1 MDTFARVAGYEGGG
15 SVESSRALLKEIADD
30 LECATHVDDLR
41 TIALKMSLVL
51 ERLIDV
57 TNLSTI
63 EERVDRWPNE
73 STITLPSTPAP
84 R

>member
-1 MDTFARVAGYEGGG
+1 MD
-15 SVESSRALLKEIADD
+15 SSRTLLKEIARD
-30 LECATHVDDLR
+30 LEGATDVDDLR

-63 EERVDRWPNE
+63 EDRVERWPTQA
-73 STITLPSTPAP
+73 TITLPDRASTALTD
-84 R
+84 